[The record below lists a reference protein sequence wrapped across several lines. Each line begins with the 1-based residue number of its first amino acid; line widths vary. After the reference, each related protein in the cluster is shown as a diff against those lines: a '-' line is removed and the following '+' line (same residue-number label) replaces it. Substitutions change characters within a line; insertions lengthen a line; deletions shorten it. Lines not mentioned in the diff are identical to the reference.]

1 MLCRT
6 GCIPYATQMVNAL
19 QGVEKYIF
27 VSKYSPET
35 LPKDNHKIRTYRN
48 SGEFV
53 FNSFFALP
61 FLCLKVIS
69 LRIFKRFEKAYF
81 PMFHHW
87 NPMLI
92 QLCRWLNMEVIFTV
106 HDGILHIGEQRDW
119 EQRLLNFCIRKS
131 HKLVFLS
138 QHVKKLTR
146 QEIGFSAA
154 STLIPHPLLDLNV
167 GGSLERK
174 LSAKPSLLFLGR
186 VVDYKGVDLLLEA
199 VADLPQGSLS
209 KLTIAGRNYS
219 NVNLDRE
226 GNTPLSIICRWLE
239 EREITELLSTHD
251 ILVLPYKEASQSGIV
266 TLGITAAIP
275 MICTNVG
282 GLNEQLSG
290 DEALFTEPSVEKLR
304 EAILKLISD
313 KTYYLQLHRQLI
325 RKRTSGNASLGKV
338 LKHFVLE

>member
-19 QGVEKYIF
+19 QGVKKYIF

-48 SGEFV
+48 STEFV
-53 FNSFFALP
+53 FNSLLALP
-61 FLCLKVIS
+61 VLCFKVIS
-69 LRIFKRFEKAYF
+69 LRVFKRYEKAYF

-87 NPMLI
+87 NPILI
-92 QLCRWLNMEVIFTV
+92 QLCRWLNLEVIFTV

-131 HKLVFLS
+131 HKLIFLS

-146 QEIGFSAA
+146 QKIGYSA
-154 STLIPHPLLDLNV
+154 SCSLIPHPLLELK
-167 GGSLERK
+167 LEESMTRK
-174 LSAKPSLLFLGR
+174 LPAKPSLLFLGR
-186 VVDYKGVDLLLEA
+186 VVDYKGVDLLLKA
-199 VADLPQGSLS
+199 VSDIPNDSIN
-209 KLTIAGRNYS
+209 KVTIAGRNYS
-219 NVNLDRE
+219 GVKLE
-226 GNTPLSIICRWLE
+226 QIGNIPLTIISRWLE
-239 EREITELLSTHD
+239 EREITELLTSHD

-282 GLNEQLSG
+282 GLNEQLSE
-290 DEALFTEPSVEKLR
+290 DEALFTEPSVEKIR
-304 EAILKLISD
+304 EAILRLIAD
-313 KTYYLQLHRQLI
+313 ENLYLQLHRQLI
-325 RKRTSGNASLGKV
+325 QKRASGNAGLGKV
-338 LKHFVLE
+338 LKHFILE